1 MKKCILLFL
10 LATSLVSNMFGQFT
24 PGSEEKIAK
33 YISGK
38 SEEEIKTLFT
48 SNGYT
53 VNLLIKGYPECLD
66 KYVFYADAYRVGGEE
81 AKNFNPPLKAFT
93 INKGRI
99 ETTLD
104 KRLSC
109 GIAFTL
115 TAKNNLSTDCM
126 IFVGTNGWAY
136 IYQLYKFE
144 KAIPM
149 ILDVQGMTFTDNML
163 RPAFSF
169 YIVTDNNQKGEN
181 QNYNF
186 SQFNNKLTCKTAL
199 LEYDD
204 AYSFSDGLAA
214 VKVGYNWGFINKKD
228 EIVIPCI
235 YEKVSSFKDNRAR
248 FMLNGKYG
256 FLDNTG
262 NQVIPATY
270 QDAGYSFSEGLV
282 SVKENG
288 RWGFMNKEGK
298 IVIPCVYDEVGYFSE
313 GLASVSLKGKEGYI
327 DQKGKKVIPLKYKST
342 MPFSENWAAVKV
354 KDTYGYIDNKGKM
367 QIKPTFGIGFKF
379 ADGLAKVKS
388 TNGWVY
394 GYVNKYGK
402 EYIPIIYT
410 NAGDFSEGAAYVEY
424 NKKYGYLNTYG
435 SYLIAPKYDYAY
447 DFSEGYALVKL
458 WNKYFFIDKSGNKLS
473 PKE

>member
-204 AYSFSDGLAA
+204 AYSF
-214 VKVGYNWGFINKKD
+214 
-228 EIVIPCI
+228 
-235 YEKVSSFKDNRAR
+235 
-248 FMLNGKYG
+248 
-256 FLDNTG
+256 
-262 NQVIPATY
+262 
-270 QDAGYSFSEGLV
+270 
-282 SVKENG
+282 
-288 RWGFMNKEGK
+288 
-298 IVIPCVYDEVGYFSE
+298 
-313 GLASVSLKGKEGYI
+313 
-327 DQKGKKVIPLKYKST
+327 
-342 MPFSENWAAVKV
+342 
-354 KDTYGYIDNKGKM
+354 
-367 QIKPTFGIGFKF
+367 